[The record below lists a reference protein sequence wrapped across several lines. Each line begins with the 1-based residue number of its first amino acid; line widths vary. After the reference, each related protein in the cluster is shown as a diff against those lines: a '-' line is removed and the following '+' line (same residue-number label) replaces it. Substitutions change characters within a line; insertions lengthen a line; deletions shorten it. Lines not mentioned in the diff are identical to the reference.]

1 MGLHQIVRALIML
14 IRTLYLNEKKLDRDS
29 ENEIEHSVGAYS
41 QERGTGEARYG
52 SRLHQI
58 IERKLNIQLIWINV
72 QPSDIWHSVE
82 QAHIFC

>member
-1 MGLHQIVRALIML
+1 ML

-58 IERKLNIQLIWINV
+58 IEKKLNIQLIWINV

-82 QAHIFC
+82 QAHIFR